1 MMTLTIL
8 STQSEAIKK
17 YVKERMQREAEEL
30 GFDPYGDTNSK
41 PLKVRSG
48 NWSSKALTILR
59 STGRLSIG
67 NWRDTDDSHEKRNT
81 IRRKVLQGLNW
92 DPRTGSQ

>member
-1 MMTLTIL
+1 MTLTIL

-30 GFDPYGDTNSK
+30 GFDPMETPNSK
-41 PLKVRSG
+41 RLNVRSG

-67 NWRDTDDSHEKRNT
+67 NWRDTADSHENWNK
-81 IRRKVLQGLNW
+81 IRR
-92 DPRTGSQ
+92 

>member
-1 MMTLTIL
+1 MTLTIL

-17 YVKERMQREAEEL
+17 YVKERMRREAEEL
-30 GFDPYGDTNSK
+30 GFDPYGEPNSK
-41 PLKVRSG
+41 PLNVRSG

-59 STGRLSIG
+59 STGRSSIG
-67 NWRDTDDSHEKRNT
+67 NWRNIGDSHENWDT
-81 IRRKVLQGLNW
+81 IMRWILQRLNW